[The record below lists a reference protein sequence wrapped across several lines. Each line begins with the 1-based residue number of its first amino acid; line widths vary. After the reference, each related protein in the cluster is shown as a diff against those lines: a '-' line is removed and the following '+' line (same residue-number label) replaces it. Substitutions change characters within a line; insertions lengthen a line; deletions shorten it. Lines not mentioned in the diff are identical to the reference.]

1 MLEEGVLMWHAR
13 GRVLMWHAGGRGV
26 NVACWGKGCLAAWI
40 TQLVLD
46 SMILTDYVK
55 WRWEHY
61 LPIVSAKYT
70 NGIWNQKYV
79 TQPL

>member
-1 MLEEGVLMWHAR
+1 MLGEGALLWHAG

-55 WRWEHY
+55 
-61 LPIVSAKYT
+61 
-70 NGIWNQKYV
+70 
-79 TQPL
+79 

>member
-1 MLEEGVLMWHAR
+1 MWHTGGRGVNVACW

-26 NVACWGKGCLAAWI
+26 NVACWGKGRLAAWI

-55 WRWEHY
+55 
-61 LPIVSAKYT
+61 
-70 NGIWNQKYV
+70 
-79 TQPL
+79 